1 MTLSKK
7 HKKEK
12 KEKQIKNVFWSRENM
27 SIFPLQKQ

>member
-12 KEKQIKNVFWSRENM
+12 KEKQIKNAFWSRENM